1 MSEEIVG
8 LYVSDRVRRDKKFS
22 SRSWEVPTGPEP
34 KVHRG
39 RWRAFPYTA
48 ERDEEGEAAFWGAL
62 CDEWE
67 RSDTVEGRRVERF
80 AFYLMQADTL
90 DGEEDGGYGQVRKRL
105 IKRFDCRLRK

>member
-1 MSEEIVG
+1 MDHVRHMHMYAHAIYHADSRLLRACRPLVLCRLGLRLKRAGGRDEEG
-8 LYVSDRVRRDKKFS
+8 
-22 SRSWEVPTGPEP
+22 
-34 KVHRG
+34 
-39 RWRAFPYTA
+39 
-48 ERDEEGEAAFWGAL
+48 DEEGEAAFWGAL

-105 IKRFDCRLRK
+105 MKRFDCRLRK